1 MTHSNENLPLAH
13 PTLEQSAIELFPPH
27 VAPEAY
33 AARNAHRWG
42 SFSFAAYR
50 YSSEELTKWTQRLGD
65 LLFQHQG
72 APTIAQLR
80 QDCLT
85 AAEIAEIEAAEADQR
100 RRGDL

>member
-1 MTHSNENLPLAH
+1 MTHSHANLPLAH
-13 PTLEQSAIELFPPH
+13 PTLEQSAIELFPLKES
-27 VAPEAY
+27 PEAY

-50 YSSEELTKWTQRLGD
+50 YSSEDITKWIQRLGD
-65 LLFQHQG
+65 LLFQRHG

-80 QDCLT
+80 QDYLSP
-85 AAEIAEIEAAEADQR
+85 AEIAEIEAAEADQL